1 MVPRGLEP
9 RTLRLLAVRS
19 NQLSYETSWE
29 QFSKDAREEL
39 TGVEISCAGS
49 CAAVWLQPWRRKG
62 ERPPAQQQCLDASAA
77 TKRHRGDSNPCGQSP
92 MDFES
97 ISLAAR
103 TQCHVMDHFLVGLI
117 KQSLKCSGLLG
128 SVNCKPLA
136 ALSLNF
142 VLSLAL
148 PTCRRDATFRKSAAS
163 EDRTHDLRIMRPTR
177 CQLHYSRIWLCP

>member
-1 MVPRGLEP
+1 MNCCLEGWGRLKRQVPFKNAR
-9 RTLRLLAVRS
+9 R
-19 NQLSYETSWE
+19 QL
-29 QFSKDAREEL
+29 
-39 TGVEISCAGS
+39 
-49 CAAVWLQPWRRKG
+49 
-62 ERPPAQQQCLDASAA
+62 
-77 TKRHRGDSNPCGQSP
+77 GDSNPCGQSP

-103 TQCHVMDHFLVGLI
+103 TQCHVMDHFLIGLI

-177 CQLHYSRIWLCP
+177 CQLRYRRCSYLEIALRQHAPAVSTCKGQSELPQPIAFNCPTRCHER